1 MLNQVVLIGR
11 LTSDPV
17 MKETKEGKN
26 FCEGTISVR
35 RSFKNQEGKY
45 ETDFIRFSAW
55 EGLAINFS
63 TYAEKGTL
71 VAIKGRIQ
79 PFNYKAK
86 NDEVITMNSIVAE
99 KITYLW
105 ERR

>member
-11 LTSDPV
+11 LTHDPI
-17 MKETKEGKN
+17 MKEINDGKKV
-26 FCEGTISVR
+26 CEGTVAVR
-35 RSFKNQEGKY
+35 RSFKNEEGKY
-45 ETDFIRFSAW
+45 ETDFIKFSTW

-86 NDEVITMNSIVAE
+86 NDEVITMNAIVAE
-99 KITYLW
+99 KITYL
-105 ERR
+105 